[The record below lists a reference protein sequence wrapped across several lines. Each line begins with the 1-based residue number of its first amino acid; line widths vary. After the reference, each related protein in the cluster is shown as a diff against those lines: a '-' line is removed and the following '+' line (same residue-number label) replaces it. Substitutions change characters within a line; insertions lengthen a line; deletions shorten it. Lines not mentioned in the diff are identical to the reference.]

1 VHYGIDSPT
10 RCQIDALAPT
20 GVPASYTG
28 LIDSHPYAVAAVRG
42 GWVVADAGGNDL
54 VFVDDRGQ
62 VRLLTLL
69 PPQPHTVTADDATA
83 LNLPACLVGATYNFE
98 PVPTDVEVGRG
109 GALYLTTLPGGP
121 EGPALGAR
129 GSVYRFSPRHHDLRR
144 LATGF
149 AGATNLA
156 VTPGGRILVAE
167 LFAGRISTIE
177 HGRPSL
183 VIDLPKVASVEFYR
197 HAVYAGTTGDM
208 TEAGF
213 SGHGSVVKI
222 DTRW

>member
-1 VHYGIDSPT
+1 MHYGIDSPT

-28 LIDSHPYAVAAVRG
+28 LIDSHRRRPGTGAA
-42 GWVVADAGGNDL
+42 ADAATSAAGLG
-54 VFVDDRGQ
+54 RPGQ
-62 VRLLTLL
+62 RV
-69 PPQPHTVTADDATA
+69 
-83 LNLPACLVGATYNFE
+83 
-98 PVPTDVEVGRG
+98 PV
-109 GALYLTTLPGGP
+109 
-121 EGPALGAR
+121 
-129 GSVYRFSPRHHDLRR
+129 SPRHHDLRR